1 MPMFY
6 TSGTQVD
13 HELTINVCQFFT
25 TKYAPIKKYDLEIY
39 FSDLSEDGVK
49 GWQEKNGDEF
59 LIHIDYNLT
68 ADEHIRTL
76 LHELIHCI
84 QDIKG
89 ITDTQT
95 REDEAYHLEEQYSN
109 ELKLVTSKVSL

>member
-1 MPMFY
+1 MLY
-6 TSGTQVD
+6 ISGNCTYPNITQRVYNFI
-13 HELTINVCQFFT
+13 TY
-25 TKYAPIKKYDLEIY
+25 KYEEFDVEVYY
-39 FSDLSEDGVK
+39 CDLSDDNVK
-49 GWQEKNGDEF
+49 GWKEQNGNEI
-59 LIHIDYNLT
+59 LIHIDCNLS

-76 LHELIHCI
+76 FHEFIHCI

>member
-1 MPMFY
+1 MPKFY
-6 TSGTQVD
+6 TSGTQGD

-59 LIHIDYNLT
+59 LIHIHDKIDTKEELIKT
-68 ADEHIRTL
+68 I
-76 LHELIHCI
+76 LHELVHCS
-84 QDIKG
+84 QDISKPNL
-89 ITDTQT
+89 TNDE
-95 REDEAYHLEEQYSN
+95 RETEAYNLEDVYYGEF
-109 ELKLVTSKVSL
+109 VA